1 VTGPTRS
8 RRQPEEAEVGEP
20 ERTFCGNQFG
30 NTFPLLAHDGVPL
43 CVRPSEAAARS
54 RRTGPYPAH
63 RARADPSRSP
73 KTGAERQ

>member
-30 NTFPLLAHDGVPL
+30 NTFPLLAHHGVPL
-43 CVRPSEAAARS
+43 CVPEVGDPI
-54 RRTGPYPAH
+54 GPGTKPESTA
-63 RARADPSRSP
+63 
-73 KTGAERQ
+73 